1 MSSIIIEIIPIN
13 LSTNDM
19 VEVQCKTDIRYNGN
33 FLVVGNGFKRP
44 VLRLKDLFTNCGNIH
59 SVHSTPCGDLFLAK
73 NTNSEGDYS
82 IQPRAPKI
90 FTKRLYF

>member
-1 MSSIIIEIIPIN
+1 MVQDGHTVQWEFSSRWKWD
-13 LSTNDM
+13 L
-19 VEVQCKTDIRYNGN
+19 
-33 FLVVGNGFKRP
+33 RP